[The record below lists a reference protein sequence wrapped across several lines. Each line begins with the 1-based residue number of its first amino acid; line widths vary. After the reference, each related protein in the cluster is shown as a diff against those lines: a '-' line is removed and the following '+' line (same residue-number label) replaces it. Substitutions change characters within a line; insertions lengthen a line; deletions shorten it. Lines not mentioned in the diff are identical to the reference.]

1 MKFALAISAKK
12 ITKNQIKTEIKAAYA
27 SRAVSEAK
35 AVGIG
40 IELAKEEWPEID
52 GWEDH
57 DCQICEVP
65 K

>member
-12 ITKNQIKTEIKAAYA
+12 VTKKQVCIKINAAY
-27 SRAVSEAK
+27 E
-35 AVGIG
+35 AVGKG
-40 IELAKEEWPEID
+40 IEIAKEEWPESA

-57 DCQICEVP
+57 DCRVCEVP